1 MGLSEKMAGF
11 KPWTAFSPK
20 KQMTGSI
27 AFKII
32 AVDMF

>member
-1 MGLSEKMAGF
+1 MGFRQKMAGF

-20 KQMTGSI
+20 KQMIGNI

-32 AVDMF
+32 AVDR